1 MDKDSPGGGDG
12 CARLY
17 GATLYPV
24 ARRRLAR
31 EVARGLRSVNPKWL
45 AWQYHGRG
53 KEPAKWVFPCGVVE
67 SSGPE
72 RGAVWVPSSAGEWVA
87 REAPRSLADGI
98 APYWYQSEAVEAV
111 QRGHGGVV
119 EAPCGAGKT
128 GIGTFLAAGVEGRV
142 LVLVHTLD
150 LQRQWVARLE
160 SWLPGVSVGRI
171 GGGRNQRDRDI
182 VVASLSTL
190 ARWSWDDLRTFGVG
204 FGLLVCDECHH
215 VPAETWVR
223 VVAALP
229 ARCRVGLTATPKR
242 KDGLH
247 DWMHLALGP
256 TVYRINQ
263 RTLDE
268 SGRTMPPDIRLVAT
282 GHEVVEQD
290 HAAHT
295 LRDVLGDDDRQDVLC
310 RAVGQLVEDGRRVL
324 VLTARV
330 DHAQATAQEVAGI
343 ALVGTVGA
351 TRRAE
356 ALAAVRSG
364 ACRVLVATQLADEG
378 LDLPELDAVVLAAPS
393 SHRPATRQRI
403 GRACRALPGKR
414 TPVVVD
420 LRDGGRW
427 ATRKASA
434 RDALYRQ
441 MGWAVRW
448 WVVAP

>member
-1 MDKDSPGGGDG
+1 MDKDSPGGGGG

-24 ARRRLAR
+24 ESRAEARGI
-31 EVARGLRSVNPKWL
+31 ARGLRSVNPKWT

-53 KEPAKWVFPCGVVE
+53 KEPARWVFPCGVIE
-67 SSGPE
+67 GGPAS
-72 RGAVWVPSSAGEWVA
+72 GAVWVPSSAGKWVA
-87 REAPRSLADGI
+87 REEPRPLADGI

-128 GIGTFLAAGVEGRV
+128 GIGTFLASRVDGRV

-150 LQRQWVARLE
+150 LLRQWVERL
-160 SWLPGVSVGRI
+160 STWLPSVSVGRI
-171 GGGRNQRDRDI
+171 GGGKRQPDRDV

-190 ARWSWDDLRTFGVG
+190 ARWSWDDLSELGRG
-204 FGLLVCDECHH
+204 FGLLIADECHR

-229 ARCRVGLTATPKR
+229 CTARVGLTATPKR

-247 DWMHLALGP
+247 SWMHLALGP
-256 TVYRINQ
+256 TVYRIEQ

-268 SGRTMPPDIRLVAT
+268 SGRTMAPDIRLLST
-282 GHEVVEQD
+282 GHEVVEGN
-290 HAAHT
+290 HAADT
-295 LRDVLGDDDRQDVLC
+295 MRNALEDPQRQAVL
-310 RAVGQLVEDGRRVL
+310 VGCVRRLVDDGRRVL
-324 VLTARV
+324 VLTSLV
-330 DHAQATAQEVAGI
+330 SHAQETAEAVGGV
-343 ALVGTVGA
+343 ALVGQVSARG
-351 TRRAE
+351 RAA
-356 ALAAVRSG
+356 ALDGVRAG
-364 ACRVLVATQLADEG
+364 DVRVVVATQLADEG
-378 LDLPELDAVVLAAPS
+378 LDLPEVDAVVLAAPS

-403 GRACRALPGKR
+403 GRGCRALPGKR

-420 LRDGGRW
+420 LRDEGRW

-434 RDALYRQ
+434 RDALYRE
-441 MGWAVRW
+441 MGWASRW
-448 WVVAP
+448 WR